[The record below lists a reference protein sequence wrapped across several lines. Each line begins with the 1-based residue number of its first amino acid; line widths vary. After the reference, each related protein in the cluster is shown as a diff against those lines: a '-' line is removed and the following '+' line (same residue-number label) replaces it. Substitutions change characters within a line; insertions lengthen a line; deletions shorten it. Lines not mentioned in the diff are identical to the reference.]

1 MDSQRYDN
9 GLLSRAAA
17 RMTYP
22 ATPDLRTRVLA
33 ALTPEAGSANGGQ
46 PTPAVRSA
54 RLVWLSAAAAVV
66 AIAIAAAL
74 PGSRGAIADFF
85 GIAGSEIELLPTPPL
100 GVTPT
105 PFPPEAPLEDIGTR
119 VSLEEA
125 ERLAGFALAL
135 PRNERSDAA
144 FIVRYGDQIVAVL
157 RFERFDLWEARL
169 EPFAHFGKGAPSG
182 VTVEDTLVAGRPAR
196 WVSGGTHFMQYVDA
210 SGSPVEESL
219 RTVERNT
226 LIWNDGATFFR
237 METDLPLPDALEIA
251 ESLP

>member
-1 MDSQRYDN
+1 MSDAQYER
-9 GLLSRAAA
+9 LLERVAARAA
-17 RMTYP
+17 YP
-22 ATPDLRTRVLA
+22 STPDLRPRVLA
-33 ALTPEAGSANGGQ
+33 ALTPGTGSASVGQ
-46 PTPAVRSA
+46 PTPAARPA
-54 RLVWLSAAAAVV
+54 RLAWLAAAATV
-66 AIAIAAAL
+66 AAAAFAVAV
-74 PGSRGAIADFF
+74 PSSRNAIADFF
-85 GIAGSEIELLPTPPL
+85 GIEGSQVELLPTPPP

-105 PFPPEAPLEDIGTR
+105 PFPPEAPLEDIGTL

-125 ERLAGFALAL
+125 ERLVGFALAL
-135 PRNERSDAA
+135 PRNERPDAA

-237 METDLPLPDALEIA
+237 METDLPLPDALTIA